1 MTNKIKFS
9 QRQLDKIADQLRILS
24 WAQGAIATQLH
35 FDWSYAIIFSIVC
48 IWITLQSIACFLE
61 RDKNV

>member
-1 MTNKIKFS
+1 MNIKIKFS

-35 FDWSYAIIFSIVC
+35 FGWSYVIIFLIICLWVV
-48 IWITLQSIACFLE
+48 LQSVACFLE